1 MPKSYKSA
9 IRQSENDIGAV
20 YPDTEITE
28 NDNSYI
34 LQDNFLV
41 YGMSADALETIA
53 RNLYEVIKVVKYRPY
68 NCEKIGNPC
77 LSLGEAVNVYTA
89 KEIIESYVLSRT
101 YKGIQQPIDT
111 ISASGKS
118 QSTVNR

>member
-1 MPKSYKSA
+1 MKILSA
-9 IRQSENDIGAV
+9 KKVTKVQIRQSENDIGAV

-68 NCEKIGNPC
+68 NCEKNRK
-77 LSLGEAVNVYTA
+77 SLFEPWRKQSMYIRL
-89 KEIIESYVLSRT
+89 K
-101 YKGIQQPIDT
+101 
-111 ISASGKS
+111 KS
-118 QSTVNR
+118 